1 MLEFAKVHRCALA
14 MVFIGALVAAL
25 GVRGIQWMIEGKPV
39 VAFSFVQLALAMPG
53 AWILGTISDPLLWK
67 LPQVVNLAVFEVII
81 AAGFAL
87 NAMMLTLVIWHRRA
101 TGHWWRRGEGPASG
115 EKPHPSR

>member
-1 MLEFAKVHRCALA
+1 MLKFAKGHRCALA

-25 GVRGIQWMIEGKPV
+25 GVRGIQWVVEGKPV

-67 LPQVVNLAVFEVII
+67 LPRPVNLALFEVII

-87 NAMMLTLVIWHRRA
+87 NAVILTMVIWHRKA
-101 TGHWWRRGEGPASG
+101 TGRWWGG
-115 EKPHPSR
+115 EKVAGVERKT